1 MFIFSLLLTD
11 TKRAKKKSVRGAA
24 FLVVTAKIEAISCGG
39 GGRLE

>member
-24 FLVVTAKIEAISCGG
+24 FLVVTAKKEAVSRG